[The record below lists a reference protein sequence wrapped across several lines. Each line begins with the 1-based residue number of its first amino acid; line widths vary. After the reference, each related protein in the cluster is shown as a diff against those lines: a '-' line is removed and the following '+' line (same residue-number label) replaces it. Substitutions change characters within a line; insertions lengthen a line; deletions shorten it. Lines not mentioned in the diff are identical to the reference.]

1 MKKGP
6 VFLVGMMGAG
16 KSSLGN
22 LLAIQSGLPF
32 LDTDAWIE
40 AKTGKTISEIFEQQ
54 GELAFRTMEME
65 CFAELKSEKQWIAT
79 GGGFPCF
86 NDLMEK
92 MKTVGTVIYLKL
104 SADELFVRLK
114 NQETRPLLQSENPI
128 RVLHQLLTERSEI
141 YEKADH
147 VLNGN
152 QALMD
157 LVHEIESLD
166 LI

>member
-1 MKKGP
+1 MKNGP

-16 KSSLGN
+16 KSSLGH

-40 AKTGKTISEIFEQQ
+40 SKTGKSVAEIFHQQ
-54 GELAFRTMEME
+54 GEMAFRQMEMD
-65 CFAELKSEKQWIAT
+65 CFLELSTEKQWVAT

-86 NDLMEK
+86 NDLMKK

-104 SADELFVRLK
+104 SATELLSRLK
-114 NQETRPLLQSENPI
+114 NKDSRPLLPSEDTLH
-128 RVLHQLLTERSEI
+128 VLQQLLTERSEI
-141 YEKADH
+141 YEKADV

-152 QALMD
+152 KALME
-157 LVHEIESLD
+157 LVHDIEKLP